1 MIIVKVDGEERQI
14 NGRVEAAIRYLIER
28 AQQISVM
35 RQGSVELHFSGS
47 KFRPSIHDL
56 AEEIN
61 VIAE

>member
-1 MIIVKVDGEERQI
+1 MIIVRIDGTERQV
-14 NGRVEAAIRYLIER
+14 NGRTEAAIRYLMEKSE
-28 AQQISVM
+28 QISVM
-35 RQGSVELHFSGS
+35 QQGSVEMHFSGS